1 MSRLRLNFPK
11 LPFRERSAI
20 EKIAGVLIGSL
31 LGLLALGLFIVPTIA
46 MLYLMYCAAL
56 WGPQ

>member
-1 MSRLRLNFPK
+1 MSPTRSGFRK
-11 LPFRERSAI
+11 LASAI
-20 EKIAGVLIGSL
+20 SLTVRIIIATSVVLVA
-31 LGLLALGLFIVPTIA
+31 LAVFIAPTVG